1 MNFFIF
7 FTIKTDYKISFSD
20 VFSAAGKTI
29 TTKAILFNFLF
40 FKKKEDRDVHGV
52 IVMFVQ
58 YREKGKFASVV

>member
-1 MNFFIF
+1 MDFFIF

-40 FKKKEDRDVHGV
+40 LKKEDRDVHGV

-58 YREKGKFASVV
+58 FWEKGNLHL